1 MNNIL
6 QINNI
11 SKYYGNKSSLTK
23 AIDNISLS
31 VDKGELIK
39 VNLLPLWV
47 QVVQEKLLY

>member
-31 VDKGELIK
+31 VDKGEL
-39 VNLLPLWV
+39 LPLWV